1 MKALVIEDDQ
11 DVASYLVKGLKESDF
26 VVDHAADGKEG

>member
-11 DVASYLVKGLKESDF
+11 DVASYLLKGL
-26 VVDHAADGKEG
+26 